1 MIKYIKKIKTRFIF
15 LKNKM
20 VAADKIVMDHLPF
33 EPLTKCSLYLEAV
46 TTFFLRTLNFF
57 LSLLCV

>member
-1 MIKYIKKIKTRFIF
+1 
-15 LKNKM
+15 M